1 MYIGTHIQD
10 SEKYLEFFEI
20 YKDCFMPPEF
30 FNDNPYDY
38 NDSEILRV

>member
-10 SEKYLEFFEI
+10 SEQFLEFFEV
-20 YKDCFMPPEF
+20 YKDCFMPAEF
-30 FNDNPYDY
+30 FNDSLYDY